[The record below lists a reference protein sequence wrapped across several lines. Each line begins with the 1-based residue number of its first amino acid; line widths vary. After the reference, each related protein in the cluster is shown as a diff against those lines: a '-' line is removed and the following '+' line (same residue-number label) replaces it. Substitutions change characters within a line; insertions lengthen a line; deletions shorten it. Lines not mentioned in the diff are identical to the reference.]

1 MTTTTK
7 LRTITATLLAAL
19 SIAVAAAP
27 AQAGSGTLNNGVCW
41 TSSSQHGTF
50 KGKSGSIRI
59 TLSCRPRVVGD
70 YVATKYNVRFPGY
83 DGSQPKQFERSDGQ
97 GANWF
102 FANPDDVVYVQG
114 CRKRYGLYSTCQR
127 WAALTVPRY

>member
-7 LRTITATLLAAL
+7 LRTICATLLAAL
-19 SIAVAAAP
+19 SAAVAAAP
-27 AQAGSGTLNNGVCW
+27 AQAGSGTLHNGVCW
-41 TSSSQHGTF
+41 TSSSQQGTF

-70 YVATKYNVRFPGY
+70 YVATKYNVRFPGFS
-83 DGSQPKQFERSDGQ
+83 GSQHKQFERSDGQ

-114 CRKRYGLYSTCQR
+114 CRKRYFTSVCQN
-127 WAALTVPRY
+127 WSALKVPRY

>member
-7 LRTITATLLAAL
+7 IRTIAAALLAAL
-19 SIAVAAAP
+19 SAGVAAP
-27 AQAGSGTLNNGVCW
+27 AQASSGTLHNGVCW
-41 TSSSQHGTF
+41 TSSSQQGSF

-102 FANPDDVVYVQG
+102 FANAGDVVYVQG
-114 CRKRYGLYSTCQR
+114 CRKRYGLYSICQR
-127 WAALTVPRY
+127 WSALEVPRY